1 MRLRKALK
9 RKFGIS
15 APRVAVRTHMPWY
28 LRWLGITAI
37 GGAIFGAGW
46 AAYDSDMKFAG
57 FLRQREAGSALAR
70 LGKTVENQRREI
82 LELHSRVTL
91 AERQLQIER
100 ATYGGLEKQVKSLAG
115 ENAAL
120 KEDLAFFQSL
130 MPASGRDGAITVNRF
145 RLQPEAMPGEYS
157 YRLLLVQT
165 GRRAK
170 EFQGRLQFVLNLQQ
184 NDRKLVLVLPQ
195 EQDPNAKEYQ
205 LDFRFFQR
213 IEGNL
218 KIPPDAVVK
227 SIQVRVF
234 ENGSNAPKL
243 TQSVSIS

>member
-1 MRLRKALK
+1 MQLRKALK

-28 LRWLGITAI
+28 LRWLGIVAA

-46 AAYDSDMKFAG
+46 TAYDSDMKFAG
-57 FLRQREAGSALAR
+57 FRQREAGPASTR
-70 LGKTVENQRREI
+70 LSETVESQRREI
-82 LELHSRVTL
+82 LELHSRVAL
-91 AERQLQIER
+91 VERQLQIER
-100 ATYGGLEKQVKSLAG
+100 ATYGDLEKQMKSLAG

-157 YRLLLVQT
+157 YRLLLVQA
-165 GRRAK
+165 GQRAK
-170 EFQGRLQFVLNLQQ
+170 EFRGRLQFVLNLQQ
-184 NDRKLVLVLPQ
+184 NDRKVVLMLPP
-195 EQDPNAKEYQ
+195 EQDPSVKEYQ
-205 LDFRFFQR
+205 LSFRFFQR
-213 IEGNL
+213 IEGNF

-227 SIQVRVF
+227 GIQVRVF